1 MTNIT
6 GQRRKPKLPSAM
18 DEDDDESESDSSSDE
33 DEDEEEM
40 AGQSDQAPQSK
51 KPLLQVREL
60 TAEWQNS
67 V

>member
-1 MTNIT
+1 
-6 GQRRKPKLPSAM
+6 M

-60 TAEWQNS
+60 TVEWQNS